1 MHAYL
6 GFLGIG
12 ASWVGLICFLW
23 WIGNYIYLVFTSGIS
38 SISFTTFDIVFVL
51 GSMFVAV
58 IFGLNSYAHGRL
70 TPVID
75 GILSLIFYA
84 CTFYAIYNYGIVSGL
99 ALYYIMIEV
108 VGYIQRR

>member
-1 MHAYL
+1 MGGFNLLSLVDRELYL
-6 GFLGIG
+6 FSIYK
-12 ASWVGLICFLW
+12 W
-23 WIGNYIYLVFTSGIS
+23 YIQYF
-38 SISFTTFDIVFVL
+38 FTTFDIMFVL
-51 GSMFVAV
+51 GSMFIAV